1 MGTQALPCAN
11 RPLWAARGRRRSL
24 VGARREAC
32 PVVVIVMENH
42 SYGATDPGVKGSTT
56 KYIVGNPDAPYIN
69 GSLIPQGTLFTNYLA
84 GAASSLPNYMLMT
97 AGTDGG
103 CTPIEC
109 LTDSVPLDNMFHQLG
124 ASGISFGS
132 FAQSMRDP
140 CRLAGI
146 GDYEKSHNPE
156 IYFTDIDAASGLPYA
171 CPSTDLPAPSTWPDE
186 LPAFSLVIP
195 DKCHDMHGGKNCQAG
210 TDLLVTAGDTWLAEN
225 VPAFLSRGAIV
236 IVTFDEGAPSDLTGG
251 GGHVLTTMLGPNVGA
266 GVIDASLYTHP
277 SLLAGLEDYY
287 SVSRLGQAA
296 NATPLAIPTGPPPPA
311 PTLGGFVPDSG
322 GTSDRGD
329 DLRHEPDERAR
340 RALQRNAGI
349 VRRHR
354 RLDHRDHRSGRGD
367 DGAAHRLEPWRG
379 RIERRR
385 VHRDH
390 AAAVPHPARGL
401 EGIRCERIRLVEPT
415 DAGGRSPGRRR
426 GMVGLG
432 NGLPTTRMEPSGA
445 GAGRRDL
452 LSACGAGDHGIGPD
466 RAVHLQR
473 VVRRRAGVERDRGCG
488 HPRRIGLLHQQ
499 DRHRDDGEL
508 GHDSHDRAIE
518 RDRGIGAHGARG
530 RRSDEPDERLHA
542 ARRRY
547 PGPKPHCWVLRRD
560 AAGAR
565 SANRC
570 GRPEPRGEA
579 AGSDRDVRG
588 PVAPRLRQSCDGPID
603 ATPQL
608 DRLRYGIGN
617 GVTPAALTSRG
628 TPKRSSSAASRL

>member
-1 MGTQALPCAN
+1 MRWALKRFPA
-11 RPLWAARGRRRSL
+11 PIVLFGLLAAVAVPSSAL
-24 VGARREAC
+24 AAKPA

-322 GTSDRGD
+322 GTSDQVTISGTNLTSARAVLFNGTPASFAVID
-329 DLRHEPDERAR
+329 DSTIATTVP
-340 RALQRNAGI
+340 AGATTGPLT
-349 VRRHR
+349 VWNPGGVG
-354 RLDHRDHRSGRGD
+354 SS
-367 DGAAHRLEPWRG
+367 GAAFTVTTPPPSLIQHVVSKGSGVSASGSWSQPTRAGDLLVAAVGWSGSGTAYPPPGWSQAVQGQGVAIFYQPAAPATTGSVQIGLSTSSAWSVDVQEWSG
-379 RIERRR
+379 I
-385 VHRDH
+385 
-390 AAAVPHPARGL
+390 AAAGTLDVSASYTSKTVIGTTASSGTTATTARSNEIAVSVLTALAAVVQTNPTNGFTQRDVAIQARSLTAGFYDVTLQARGPQTVAVAL
-401 EGIRCERIRLVEPT
+401 
-415 DAGGRSPGRRR
+415 SPAAKRR
-426 GMVGLG
+426 GAIATFEGL
-432 NGLPTTRMEPSGA
+432 
-445 GAGRRDL
+445 
-452 LSACGAGDHGIGPD
+452 
-466 RAVHLQR
+466 
-473 VVRRRAGVERDRGCG
+473 
-488 HPRRIGLLHQQ
+488 
-499 DRHRDDGEL
+499 
-508 GHDSHDRAIE
+508 
-518 RDRGIGAHGARG
+518 
-530 RRSDEPDERLHA
+530 
-542 ARRRY
+542 
-547 PGPKPHCWVLRRD
+547 
-560 AAGAR
+560 
-565 SANRC
+565 
-570 GRPEPRGEA
+570 
-579 AGSDRDVRG
+579 
-588 PVAPRLRQSCDGPID
+588 
-603 ATPQL
+603 
-608 DRLRYGIGN
+608 
-617 GVTPAALTSRG
+617 
-628 TPKRSSSAASRL
+628 